1 MDNIF
6 IGFILIFLDFNITI
20 ANVRINI
27 IPDFVGY
34 IVMIYGLVEMA
45 NKSSKF
51 IEAKPYAIGMAVYTA
66 ILFFI
71 DIFSSSTSSF
81 DVLNYIFAFTS
92 TCISLFISYK
102 IVMGV
107 IDMEEKY
114 NVNLNGNSLKSRWTA
129 FAVINILSFVSL
141 LIPPFSIIF
150 LIVSVIIFICFLV
163 ALYNSKKLYYNTTI
177 G

>member
-6 IGFILIFLDFNITI
+6 IGFILIFLDFNITF
-20 ANVRINI
+20 ANVRIDI

-34 IVMIYGLVEMA
+34 IVMIFGLVEMA
-45 NKSSKF
+45 NKSSRF
-51 IEAKPYAIGMAVYTA
+51 MEAKPYAIGMTVYTA

-71 DIFSSSTSSF
+71 DIFHSSPSSG
-81 DVLNYIFAFTS
+81 VLTYIIAFMS
-92 TCISLFISYK
+92 TCVSIFISYK

-107 IDMEEKY
+107 IDIEEKY
-114 NVNLNGNSLKSRWTA
+114 NVNLNGNTLKSRWMAST
-129 FAVINILSFVSL
+129 VIIIVSFVSL

-150 LIVSVIIFICFLV
+150 LIVSFIIFIYFLF
-163 ALYNSKKLYYNTTI
+163 AFNNSKKLYYNTI

>member
-20 ANVRINI
+20 ANVRIDI

-34 IVMIYGLVEMA
+34 IVMIYGLVEMS
-45 NKSSKF
+45 NKSSRF
-51 IEAKPYAIGMAVYTA
+51 MEAKPYAIGMAVYTC

-71 DIFSSSTSSF
+71 DIFSSSTSLGVST
-81 DVLNYIFAFTS
+81 YIFAFTS
-92 TCISLFISYK
+92 TCISIFISYK

-114 NVNLNGNSLKSRWTA
+114 NVNLNGNTLKSRWTA

-150 LIVSVIIFICFLV
+150 LIVGVIIFICFLF

>member
-20 ANVRINI
+20 ANVRIDI

-34 IVMIYGLVEMA
+34 IVMIHGLIEMA
-45 NKSSKF
+45 NKSTRF
-51 IEAKPYAIGMAVYTA
+51 MEAKPYAIGMAVYSG

-71 DIFSSSTSSF
+71 DIFSSSTSLG
-81 DVLNYIFAFTS
+81 VLTYIFAFMS

-150 LIVSVIIFICFLV
+150 LIVGVIIFICFLF